1 MTDDPFRPV
10 PRRRPEPRKAEPRK
24 TEPRRSEP
32 RPVRPRARR
41 VNQHDLRDIRARLRG
56 TIYEKVEPQAG
67 IGGDLYSAPQIV
79 DFCLDLG
86 EVMLASGADVRSTEV
101 AIVAVATKWNL
112 APLELDITGTAIT
125 LQYAP
130 PGQHPLTKVRV
141 IHAEGSNLYRL
152 NQVYVIVNDLVDG
165 DLDMTD
171 AVAGLVDVVGSPSRW
186 SPWIM
191 DLGLGL
197 LAASVC
203 LQAGGSTFPAIGAL
217 LVVLGISLGG
227 RWLLRR
233 GIPTFFVSGG
243 QAAVATVAG
252 SIAIFSGLLP
262 AGGAAAMVAA
272 SVVVLLPHPVLVT
285 WAQDAISGFRSMALS
300 RGLIIALTI
309 GSIVCGV
316 PAGIAITSGLSI
328 EVDPANISLQTLP
341 LWLLLI
347 SSVLAAG
354 ANCFVWG
361 ASARVIPI
369 AMGASLLSALVLH
382 GLMML
387 GDVPRLGSTFLAA
400 TVLGA
405 LSTVIAVRL
414 RTSPAV
420 IAVPA
425 FCGSLL
431 PGLAVSSALLD
442 FMAGAPGASLAFV
455 AAVLVALGIGAGL
468 VLGNLIAAPG
478 ARRYLRRSKRV
489 EVHSVNT
496 ETRSLDVITSL
507 APPPA

>member
-1 MTDDPFRPV
+1 MTDDPTRPV
-10 PRRRPEPRKAEPRK
+10 ARRKPEPRK
-24 TEPRRSEP
+24 TEPRASGPRLP
-32 RPVRPRARR
+32 RPRTRR

-130 PGQHPLTKVRV
+130 PGLHPLTKVRV
-141 IHAEGSNLYRL
+141 IHAEGSNLFRL
-152 NQVYVIVNDLVDG
+152 NQVYVIVNDLVHG
-165 DLDMTD
+165 DLDMTE
-171 AVAGLVDVVGSPSRW
+171 AVERLVEVVNSPFRW

-197 LAASVC
+197 LAASVT
-203 LQAGGSTFPAIGAL
+203 LQAGGTALPAVGAL

-233 GIPTFFVSGG
+233 GIPTFFVSGA
-243 QAAVATVAG
+243 QAACATIAG
-252 SIAIFSGLLP
+252 TAAIWSGFLT

-285 WAQDAISGFRSMALS
+285 WAQDAISGFRAMALS
-300 RGLIIALTI
+300 RGLIIGLTI
-309 GSIVCGV
+309 AAIVCGV
-316 PAGIAITSGLSI
+316 PAGIALTAGLNIVVEPSNIT
-328 EVDPANISLQTLP
+328 LQTLP
-341 LWLLLI
+341 LWLLLV

-354 ANCFVWG
+354 ANCLVAG
-361 ASARVIPI
+361 AGARVIPI
-369 AMGASLLSALVLH
+369 AMGASLLSASALYCFSAL
-382 GLMML
+382 L
-387 GDVPRLGSTFLAA
+387 GMPRLAATFLAA
-400 TVLGA
+400 TILGA
-405 LSTVIAVRL
+405 LSTVVAARL
-414 RTSPAV
+414 RTAPAV

-431 PGLAVSSALLD
+431 PGIAVSSALLE
-442 FMAGAPGASLAFV
+442 FMAGTPGASITFV

-468 VLGNLIAAPG
+468 VLGNLIATPG

-496 ETRSLDVITSL
+496 DTRSLDVITSL
-507 APPPA
+507 

>member
-1 MTDDPFRPV
+1 MTDDPSRPV
-10 PRRRPEPRKAEPRK
+10 PSRRPEPRRAEFRRPEPRKAGPRL
-24 TEPRRSEP
+24 E
-32 RPVRPRARR
+32 RPRARR

-56 TIYEKVEPQAG
+56 TIYESVEPQAG

-79 DFCLDLG
+79 EFCLDLG
-86 EVMLASGADVRSTEV
+86 DVMLASGADVRSTEV

-141 IHAEGSNLYRL
+141 INAEGSNLFRL
-152 NQVYVIVNDLVDG
+152 NQVYVIVNDLVHG

-171 AVAGLVDVVGSPSRW
+171 AVARLVDVVNSPFRW
-186 SPWIM
+186 APWIM

-197 LAASVC
+197 LAASVT
-203 LQAGGSTFPAIGAL
+203 LQAGGTAPSALGAL

-227 RWLLRR
+227 RWLLGR
-233 GIPTFFVSGG
+233 GIPTFFVSGS
-243 QAAVATVAG
+243 QAAVATVVGTLAVWAG
-252 SIAIFSGLLP
+252 VLSP
-262 AGGAAAMVAA
+262 GGAAAMVAA

-285 WAQDAISGFRSMALS
+285 WAQDAISGFRAMALS
-300 RGLIIALTI
+300 RGLIIGLTVAA
-309 GSIVCGV
+309 IVCGV
-316 PAGIAITSGLSI
+316 PAGVALTAGLDL
-328 EVDPANISLQTLP
+328 EVDPTNITLQTLP
-341 LWLLLI
+341 LWLLLV

-354 ANCFVWG
+354 ANCFVQG
-361 ASARVIPI
+361 ATARIIPI
-369 AMGASLLSALVLH
+369 AMGASLLSASALYLFSGVL
-382 GLMML
+382 GM
-387 GDVPRLGSTFLAA
+387 PRLAA
-400 TVLGA
+400 TFIAATILGA
-405 LSTVIAVRL
+405 LSTVVAARL

-431 PGLAVSSALLD
+431 PGIAVSSALLE
-442 FMAGAPGASLAFV
+442 FMAGTPGASLSFV

-468 VLGNLIAAPG
+468 VLGNLIATPG
-478 ARRYLRRSKRV
+478 ARRYLRRSKRA

-496 ETRSLDVITSL
+496 DTRSLDVITSL
-507 APPPA
+507 